1 MHAHNK
7 TSRKFNGFLYQ
18 SSPKPNEDAEVAFYQ
33 FSNSTVE
40 NLKSGQPVKVIVLMK
55 IFQELGAEGV
65 LNLLDEK
72 TESQAGLRSV

>member
-1 MHAHNK
+1 M
-7 TSRKFNGFLYQ
+7 
-18 SSPKPNEDAEVAFYQ
+18 
-33 FSNSTVE
+33 E